1 MALMDLPSQDGWQL
15 ALAPLA
21 GWPDTAARARPLNA
35 VQRLAV
41 RFFAWRAQRE
51 TVRLLNSVDAGTL
64 RDLGITDIES
74 AVYGASE
81 GHKRNYDPDWWRRRP
96 HRHP

>member
-21 GWPDTAARARPLNA
+21 GWPETAARPRPLRA
-35 VQRLAV
+35 LQRLAE
-41 RFFAWRAQRE
+41 RFLTWRAQRE

-64 RDLGITDIES
+64 RDLGIADVECV
-74 AVYGASE
+74 VYGDPE
-81 GHKRNYDPDWWRRRP
+81 GHKRGYDPDWWRKR
-96 HRHP
+96 

>member
-21 GWPDTAARARPLNA
+21 GWPDTATRPRPLHV
-35 VQRLAV
+35 VQKLAA
-41 RFFAWRAQRE
+41 RFLAWRAQRE

-74 AVYGASE
+74 AVYGDPRDRMR
-81 GHKRNYDPDWWRRRP
+81 GYDPDWWRKRP
-96 HRHP
+96 AR